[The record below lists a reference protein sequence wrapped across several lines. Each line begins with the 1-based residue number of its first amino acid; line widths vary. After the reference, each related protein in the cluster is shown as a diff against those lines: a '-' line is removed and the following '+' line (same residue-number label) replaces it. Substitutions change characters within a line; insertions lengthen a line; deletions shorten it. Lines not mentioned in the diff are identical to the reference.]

1 MLLELLTG
9 RLAVDKRRVG
19 PEQKL
24 LDWVKP
30 QLPNKKKLFRIMD
43 SKLEGQ
49 YPRKGAFVAA
59 NLALQCAHSE
69 PKYRPQMSEVV
80 SILEKIPALKHASAP
95 SAMEGVETSFGPLD
109 NSTPWHS
116 NLSSTKQTAGKSQKT
131 SAQGS
136 SSPSSQ
142 GHRME
147 TCPKGSSLPVH
158 HMISSPQGSSEI
170 SGGQ

>member
-49 YPRKGAFVAA
+49 YPCKGAFVAA

-80 SILEKIPALKHASAP
+80 SILEKIPALKHVSAP
-95 SAMEGVETSFGPLD
+95 SATEGFET
-109 NSTPWHS
+109 
-116 NLSSTKQTAGKSQKT
+116 
-131 SAQGS
+131 S
-136 SSPSSQ
+136 SSPLNDSTS
-142 GHRME
+142 
-147 TCPKGSSLPVH
+147 
-158 HMISSPQGSSEI
+158 
-170 SGGQ
+170 